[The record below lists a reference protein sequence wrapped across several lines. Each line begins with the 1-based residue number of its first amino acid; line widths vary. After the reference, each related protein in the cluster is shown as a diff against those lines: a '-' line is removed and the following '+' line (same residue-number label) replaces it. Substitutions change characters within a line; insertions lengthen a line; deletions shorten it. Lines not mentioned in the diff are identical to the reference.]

1 MVEFGETFVDK
12 LRIGLEL
19 ALAVQKTLLDPCV
32 DRRLPDAQPP
42 LRNDQQVVV
51 AHVVGAHPEIVPLV
65 QIDVGVLRITAVK
78 DNHYDIPDLLADQ
91 CDEFVQVALLAFGQK
106 RNIALHIHKI
116 SDIFPEIHGSIGFDS
131 KIFRIFA

>member
-1 MVEFGETFVDK
+1 MPAEK
-12 LRIGLEL
+12 RSLIR
-19 ALAVQKTLLDPCV
+19 ALTVASL
-32 DRRLPDAQPP
+32 PP

-78 DNHYDIPDLLADQ
+78 DDHYDIPDLLADQ

>member
-1 MVEFGETFVDK
+1 M
-12 LRIGLEL
+12 
-19 ALAVQKTLLDPCV
+19 
-32 DRRLPDAQPP
+32 
-42 LRNDQQVVV
+42 
-51 AHVVGAHPEIVPLV
+51 PLV

-106 RNIALHIHKI
+106 RDIALHIHKI